1 MGVPSTA
8 SFLLLLAPLS
18 VLALQPGAPP
28 VCIAG
33 DENCKA
39 PDTDTSCGLWLAPS
53 IINPN
58 EMSLFT
64 GTERAAGE
72 HVTKPDMLVPL
83 YDYNRNE
90 WSPYQDLVWNSDLI
104 HGLPLENKFLS
115 SVFVPG
121 VGSIALCSDSFANTD
136 SSQGSD
142 SQDNAGVHRSSD
154 PAAGSFSDRHTFAFE
169 ARRDLIAGEEIIV
182 PCSDEV
188 EVSERQIYKRK
199 GRSLEWLEKNGV
211 CLDSVSVATSTL
223 PGVGRGAFTKNF
235 VRPGQVIAS
244 SPVVPI
250 DRSQLEIVEQTT
262 ELDDR
267 YMDLHEHGIQY
278 TEKVIGQQLLLN
290 YCLGYPGS
298 NILLLPYAPGVN
310 FINHHSEMANAA
322 VRWSN
327 QAYEEEWLELDPNL
341 LFESPVTHGL
351 VLEYVALRD
360 ILPGEEIFIDYGEEW
375 TQAWEKHM
383 SEWKPQ
389 DKDYLAAYEYRRLHA
404 EGPIRT
410 QDEQSSNPY
419 PENLRTACYFGARE
433 DSTEDMDSIEW
444 SPDNFSC
451 LRPCVVKERY
461 EEGEE
466 DEGSLYTAVVYP
478 MGIAVEPDYC
488 QGIPEEGLTVTRL
501 PMSAVTVVDKPY
513 STDIHLHSAFRH
525 SIGVPADVY
534 PEVWMA
540 ADSNPTGDFIPSPL
554 KPGEMEVIRW
564 ADSGDIVTPNA
575 HRLGFDSR
583 FRETLLDYC
592 NKLGITDYFRHV
604 TIGGNAAPIGTDT
617 YITLNGDQWFLQRP
631 DSNWRSNLQWIS
643 PGDEK
648 SQQSYVEALSAA
660 GFDDILAKI
669 GENLGMDGLV
679 AFHVTFIGVSH
690 STEGFMHYD
699 VTETGRKAFNII
711 IPLILANE
719 TGPELDLQSSDYD
732 KVDDDGEPLH
742 GRYRYELDVASMMG
756 DDAMVSVDSCLI
768 IKTCQHLF

>member
-1 MGVPSTA
+1 MGVPSTV
-8 SFLLLLAPLS
+8 SFLLLLAPWS
-18 VLALQPGAPP
+18 ALALQPGAPP
-28 VCIAG
+28 VCVAED
-33 DENCKA
+33 DENCEA
-39 PDTDTSCGLWLAPS
+39 PSDTDTTCGLWLAPS

-58 EMSLFT
+58 ELSLFT

-72 HVTKPDMLVPL
+72 QVTRPDIIVPL

-121 VGSIALCSDSFANTD
+121 VGSIALCSNSFANID
-136 SSQGSD
+136 SAQGSD
-142 SQDNAGVHRSSD
+142 TQDAAGVHRSGD

-169 ARRDLIAGEEIIV
+169 AWRDLIAGEEIIV
-182 PCSDEV
+182 PCSDGV
-188 EVSERQIYKRK
+188 EASAYKQYKRK
-199 GRSLEWLEKNGV
+199 GRSIEWLEDNGV

-262 ELDDR
+262 ELDER
-267 YMDLHEHGIQY
+267 FMDMHEHGIQY
-278 TEKVIGQQLLLN
+278 TEKVIGQQLMLN

-310 FINHHSEMANAA
+310 FINHNSGTKANAA

-327 QAYEEEWLELDPNL
+327 QAYEEEWLEMNPNL
-341 LFESPVTHGL
+341 LLESTVTHGL

-375 TQAWEKHM
+375 TQAWEKHV
-383 SEWKPQ
+383 SDWKPEN
-389 DKDYLAAYEYRRLHA
+389 KDYVPAYEYRRLHV
-404 EGPIRT
+404 EEPIRT
-410 QDEQSSNPY
+410 EDEQVSDPY
-419 PENLRTACYFGARE
+419 PENLRTACYFGATEEVSE
-433 DSTEDMDSIEW
+433 DNVEW
-444 SPDNFSC
+444 SSDNFSC

-461 EEGEE
+461 EYGEE
-466 DEGSLYTAVVYP
+466 DEGLLYTVVVYP
-478 MGIAVEPDYC
+478 MGIALEPEYC
-488 QGIPEEGLTVTRL
+488 QSIPEEGLTVTRL
-501 PMSAVTVVDKPY
+501 PMSAVTVIDKPY
-513 STDIHLHSAFRH
+513 STDIHMQSAFRH
-525 SIGVPADVY
+525 EIGVPADIY

-540 ADSNPTGDFIPSPL
+540 ADSNPMGDFIPSPL

-564 ADSGDIVTPNA
+564 ANSGDIVTPNA
-575 HRLGFDSR
+575 YRLGFDSR
-583 FRETLLDYC
+583 FRETLVDYC

-604 TIGGNAAPIGTDT
+604 TVGGNAAPIGTDT

-631 DSNWRSNLQWIS
+631 DKNWRSNLQWIS
-643 PGDEK
+643 PGDEA
-648 SQQSYVEALSAA
+648 SQQSYIEALSAA

-699 VTETGRKAFNII
+699 VTETGRKAFNVI
-711 IPLILANE
+711 IPLILAND
-719 TGPELDLQSSDYD
+719 TGPELDLQESEE
-732 KVDDDGEPLH
+732 VDDDGELLV
-742 GRYRYELDVASMMG
+742 GRYRYEYDVASMLG
-756 DDAMVSVDSCLI
+756 DDAMVSSI
-768 IKTCQHLF
+768 SF

>member
-1 MGVPSTA
+1 M
-8 SFLLLLAPLS
+8 
-18 VLALQPGAPP
+18 
-28 VCIAG
+28 AG
-33 DENCKA
+33 DDNCEA
-39 PDTDTSCGLWLAPS
+39 PADTDTTCGLWLAPS

-58 EMSLFT
+58 ELSLFT

-72 HVTKPDMLVPL
+72 PVTRPDILVPL
-83 YDYNRNE
+83 YDYNKNE

-121 VGSIALCSDSFANTD
+121 VGSIALCSDSFANID
-136 SSQGSD
+136 SVQGSD
-142 SQDNAGVHRSSD
+142 TQDAAGVHRSLD
-154 PAAGSFSDRHTFAFE
+154 PAAGSFSDRHNFAFE
-169 ARRDLIAGEEIIV
+169 AWRDLIAGEEIIV
-182 PCSDEV
+182 PCSDGV
-188 EVSERQIYKRK
+188 GASAYQQYKRK
-199 GRSLEWLEKNGV
+199 GRSIEWLEKNGV

-223 PGVGRGAFTKNF
+223 PGVGRGAFTKRF

-244 SPVVPI
+244 TPVVPI

-262 ELDDR
+262 ELDER
-267 YMDLHEHGIQY
+267 FMDMHEHGIQY
-278 TEKVIGQQLLLN
+278 TEKVIVQQLILN

-310 FINHHSEMANAA
+310 FINHANSEKANAA

-327 QAYEEEWLELDPNL
+327 QAYEEEWLEMDPNL
-341 LFESPVTHGL
+341 LLENPVTHGL

-360 ILPGEEIFIDYGEEW
+360 ILPGEEIFIDYGAEW
-375 TQAWEKHM
+375 TQAWEKHV

-389 DKDYLAAYEYRRLHA
+389 DKDYVPAHEYRRLHA
-404 EGPIRT
+404 EEPIRT
-410 QDEQSSNPY
+410 QEEEASNPY
-419 PENLRTACYFGARE
+419 PENLRTACYFGAMEEISEDDE
-433 DSTEDMDSIEW
+433 DSVEW
-444 SPDNFSC
+444 SSDNFSC

-466 DEGSLYTAVVYP
+466 DEGSLYTVVVYP
-478 MGIAVEPDYC
+478 MGIAVEPEYC
-488 QGIPEEGLTVTRL
+488 QRIPEEGLTVTRL
-501 PMSAVTVVDKPY
+501 PMSAVIVVDKPY
-513 STDIHLHSAFRH
+513 SADIHMQSAFRH
-525 SIGVPADVY
+525 EIGVPADIY
-534 PEVWMA
+534 PEVWLT
-540 ADSNPTGDFIPSPL
+540 ADSNPMGDFIPSPL

-575 HRLGFDSR
+575 YRLGFDPR

-592 NKLGITDYFRHV
+592 DKMGITDYFKHV
-604 TIGGNAAPIGTDT
+604 TVGGNAAPIGTDT

-631 DSNWRSNLQWIS
+631 DKNWRSNLQWIS
-643 PGDEK
+643 PGDEE

-711 IPLILANE
+711 IPLILAND
-719 TGPELDLQSSDYD
+719 TGPELDLQDPE
-732 KVDDDGEPLH
+732 KVNDDGEELH
-742 GRYRYELDVASMMG
+742 GRYRYEYDVASMLG
-756 DDAMVSVDSCLI
+756 DDAMVSVIS
-768 IKTCQHLF
+768 F